1 MDKKTFLYVFLSLLI
16 LVFFLLSYDKCRK
29 EFFKSNEIQ
38 INLNFKNNILWLSD
52 NLENINQLDKGT
64 LFKKTNEL
72 IYSNEKLYRNFNYSG
87 FIFKPDMN
95 TKNIKI
101 GLKNNDK
108 KNMSFC
114 YHIKDNNIFEI
125 LELDVNNKTKSQNID
140 FCSVVNIEKCLNKKN
155 NYKYNTDDYLGI
167 MIDNDIVKYILI
179 TKKYINNNIS
189 YIGNIIHKSVNKPVF
204 PFQISVENKKNEN
217 FINESY
223 WINNNTITNNLWS
236 VNILDTSKQM
246 DMPDKKEIVDA
257 PTFYYEEEEEEKVYT
272 LDNIPPWD
280 KRIFI
285 VGYNF
290 TNNLLKLKN
299 ITNLNE
305 TDIKFLKKMNI
316 NLVFN
321 LDNQERILKI
331 PYQIENNNLTDL
343 EINILNYQDKLIN
356 NNEFYVY
363 IDIIRSDTIDEK
375 NIISNKK
382 KIIIK

>member
-125 LELDVNNKTKSQNID
+125 LELDEINKTKSQNID
-140 FCSVVNIEKCLNKKN
+140 FCSVVNIDKCLNKKN

-236 VNILDTSKQM
+236 VNVLDTSKPM

-280 KRIFI
+280 KKIFI

>member
-1 MDKKTFLYVFLSLLI
+1 
-16 LVFFLLSYDKCRK
+16 
-29 EFFKSNEIQ
+29 
-38 INLNFKNNILWLSD
+38 
-52 NLENINQLDKGT
+52 
-64 LFKKTNEL
+64 
-72 IYSNEKLYRNFNYSG
+72 
-87 FIFKPDMN
+87 
-95 TKNIKI
+95 
-101 GLKNNDK
+101 
-108 KNMSFC
+108 
-114 YHIKDNNIFEI
+114 
-125 LELDVNNKTKSQNID
+125 
-140 FCSVVNIEKCLNKKN
+140 
-155 NYKYNTDDYLGI
+155 
-167 MIDNDIVKYILI
+167 
-179 TKKYINNNIS
+179 
-189 YIGNIIHKSVNKPVF
+189 
-204 PFQISVENKKNEN
+204 
-217 FINESY
+217 
-223 WINNNTITNNLWS
+223 
-236 VNILDTSKQM
+236 M

>member
-140 FCSVVNIEKCLNKKN
+140 FCSVVNIDKCLNKKN

-179 TKKYINNNIS
+179 
-189 YIGNIIHKSVNKPVF
+189 
-204 PFQISVENKKNEN
+204 
-217 FINESY
+217 
-223 WINNNTITNNLWS
+223 
-236 VNILDTSKQM
+236 
-246 DMPDKKEIVDA
+246 
-257 PTFYYEEEEEEKVYT
+257 
-272 LDNIPPWD
+272 
-280 KRIFI
+280 
-285 VGYNF
+285 
-290 TNNLLKLKN
+290 
-299 ITNLNE
+299 
-305 TDIKFLKKMNI
+305 
-316 NLVFN
+316 
-321 LDNQERILKI
+321 LKI
-331 PYQIENNNLTDL
+331 
-343 EINILNYQDKLIN
+343 LNQLLHHFIC
-356 NNEFYVY
+356 
-363 IDIIRSDTIDEK
+363 
-375 NIISNKK
+375 
-382 KIIIK
+382 

>member
-331 PYQIENNNLTDL
+331 PYQIENNNLTEL

>member
-95 TKNIKI
+95 TNNIKI

-108 KNMSFC
+108 KNISFC

-125 LELDVNNKTKSQNID
+125 LELDVNNKIKSQNID
-140 FCSVVNIEKCLNKKN
+140 FCSVVNIDKCLNKKN

-236 VNILDTSKQM
+236 VNILDTSKPM
-246 DMPDKKEIVDA
+246 DMHVKKEIVGA
-257 PTFYYEEEEEEKVYT
+257 PTFYYEEDEEEKVYT

-331 PYQIENNNLTDL
+331 PYQIENNNLTDI

>member
-125 LELDVNNKTKSQNID
+125 LELDENNKTKSQNID
-140 FCSVVNIEKCLNKKN
+140 FCSVVNIDKCLNKKN

-236 VNILDTSKQM
+236 VNILDTSKPM